1 MRQTSLAAVGDLCS
15 VVTKGTT
22 PTTLGKQFQ
31 QIGIPFLRAQNVAG
45 GQVILDDELLFI
57 DEPTHRTLAR
67 SVIERGDVLVTIAGT
82 IGRAAEVP
90 IDAPAEMNCN
100 QAVAILRPTIKVNR
114 SYLRHWLES
123 ANAQQQIF
131 GATVTGTISNLSLGQ
146 IRSLQIPLPP
156 LDEQKRIAAILDKA
170 DQLRQK
176 RRQAIALLESLTRLI
191 FLEMFGDLV
200 ENDKSFAAGRIS
212 DWVEDFETGKN
223 LAPDPDNSDPLSYR
237 VLKVSAVTSG
247 IFKAEEAKALP
258 KSYRAPL
265 NHLIHRG
272 DLLFSR
278 ANTAELIGATA
289 MVNADYE
296 RIVLPDKIWRFAWN
310 AKNKP
315 NPLFVHGMFSSSSFR
330 GEISKRA
337 TGTSGSM
344 KNISKEK
351 VLNIH
356 IGMPERQLQDD
367 FAERIKATQRC
378 RLACENQLN
387 VLEAHF
393 SSLQHRAFSGQL

>member
-1 MRQTSLAAVGDLCS
+1 MRALSLVSIGEVTNIVSGFAFTSDGFNTEGRGLPLIRIRDVVRGYTDTYFEGSYHQDFVVENGDILIGMDGEFNRGRWQSNAALLNQRVCKIAGKPQHLDNSYLFHFLPGALKTIEDRTPFVTVKHLS
-15 VVTKGTT
+15 VKD
-22 PTTLGKQFQ
+22 
-31 QIGIPFLRAQNVAG
+31 LRAIQLN
-45 GQVILDDELLFI
+45 
-57 DEPTHRTLAR
+57 
-67 SVIERGDVLVTIAGT
+67 
-82 IGRAAEVP
+82 
-90 IDAPAEMNCN
+90 
-100 QAVAILRPTIKVNR
+100 
-114 SYLRHWLES
+114 
-123 ANAQQQIF
+123 
-131 GATVTGTISNLSLGQ
+131 
-146 IRSLQIPLPP
+146 LPP

-176 RRQAIALLESLTRLI
+176 RRQAIALLDSLTQSI
-191 FLEMFGDLV
+191 FLEMFGDLI

-258 KSYRAPL
+258 KSYGARL
-265 NHLIHRG
+265 NHLIHKG

-289 MVNADYE
+289 MVHTDCE

-330 GEISKRA
+330 REISKRA

-351 VLNIH
+351 VLNIR

-367 FAERIKATQRC
+367 FAKRIKATQRC
-378 RLACENQLN
+378 RLNCENQLN
-387 VLEAHF
+387 VLDAHF

>member
-1 MRQTSLAAVGDLCS
+1 MPQDLVGGRVS
-15 VVTKGTT
+15 VAKIARVHQDHVDR
-22 PTTLGKQFQ
+22 LSQHA
-31 QIGIPFLRAQNVAG
+31 LRSGDIV
-45 GQVILDDELLFI
+45 FS
-57 DEPTHRTLAR
+57 R
-67 SVIERGDVLVTIAGT
+67 RGDVGRFAVITERESGWLCGTGCIRIRLSCPDINIDYIRHFLARKQTSDWLLFNAKGITMPNLNTEIVRAIPIA
-82 IGRAAEVP
+82 
-90 IDAPAEMNCN
+90 
-100 QAVAILRPTIKVNR
+100 
-114 SYLRHWLES
+114 Y
-123 ANAQQQIF
+123 
-131 GATVTGTISNLSLGQ
+131 
-146 IRSLQIPLPP
+146 PP
-156 LDEQKRIAAILDKA
+156 LNEQKRIAAVLDKA

-176 RRQAIALLESLTRLI
+176 RRQAIALLDSLTQSI
-191 FLEMFGDLV
+191 FLEMFGDLI

-258 KSYRAPL
+258 KSYGAPL
-265 NHLIHRG
+265 NHLIHKG

-289 MVNADYE
+289 MVHTDCE

-351 VLNIH
+351 VLNIR

-367 FAERIKATQRC
+367 FAKRIEATQRC
-378 RLACENQLN
+378 RLNCENQLN